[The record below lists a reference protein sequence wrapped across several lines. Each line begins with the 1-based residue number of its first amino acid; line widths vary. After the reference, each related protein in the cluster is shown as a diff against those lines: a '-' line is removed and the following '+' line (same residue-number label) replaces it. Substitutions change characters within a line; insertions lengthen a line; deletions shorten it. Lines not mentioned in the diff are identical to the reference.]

1 MPLMPLAPPGGAAQT
16 LEARLSRLTHA
27 QLLRLVALGCNEST
41 QMMAEA
47 SRMLAPL
54 WAADRTAE
62 EVLLSTDLLDCIMA
76 SLALGDAAVASV
88 CKVWA
93 ASWATLVTRR
103 RYVDTKP
110 LRLQIPEPML
120 SMTTMLDGTLCFNL
134 NPWDSRPPPLRAHD
148 PRTESSLR
156 FMSSHSHPAQAVPH
170 RLAQRFFGRVRS
182 VRAAGDS
189 VWVLCNDLLRW
200 HELEY
205 RANCCILRLRVS
217 DGEEMAREFAGRDIC
232 EMKVAD
238 GLVFLAQNI
247 ERQQRWV
254 LTARDANT
262 LRPTHTFGRFESPEF
277 SAVPSC
283 FAAADGKVFVV
294 DGDREV
300 HVFDVPPAVP
310 EEILSV
316 SAARVFSL
324 PAHPN
329 TDCLCIAEDA
339 AAQNGR
345 LYVAEAFF
353 KEFETEYEDVYR
365 VVPDHDA
372 VCIVDLACR
381 CGGVL
386 QKFQLTPSPHRV
398 VDLNIDG
405 NALQILRIAHSDTE
419 PTSELLTFK
428 IHGEPPTLRAAV
440 EAGDSRAV
448 RQLLAAG
455 ADPTRGLPAAVNR
468 GDTELVCTLLSAGA
482 DAQLVLPALGL
493 ADGRL
498 AKLLFAFGADGA
510 PVRPVA
516 MEAWLQGG
524 EEAVVRSL
532 LAARADPTPAL
543 MAAVQGDEAEVVFNL
558 LASVADGEAGLDHAA
573 EQDESVARMLLE
585 AGADA
590 DGFGL
595 LEAAAEA
602 GDAEAVRLLLE
613 HGARRGV
620 ADALAAAVQAGAPG
634 LLVVPMLLDAGAV
647 PEDPDELV
655 RFASQEG
662 DAELLQRLLAD
673 LPVAMDAQDAHGNT
687 ALHHAADGGELA
699 TCTLLLDAG
708 ARCDVPNH
716 KGHTPQLL
724 ARRVGHTEC
733 AELLRSEGCVDDA
746 SGDCDSCTSGDEY
759 NDESAGESESESD
772 GEP

>member
-27 QLLRLVALGCNEST
+27 QLLRLAALGCNEST
-41 QMMAEA
+41 QVMAEA
-47 SRMLAPL
+47 SRMLVPL
-54 WAADRTAE
+54 WTADRAAE
-62 EVLLSTDLLDCIMA
+62 EVFLSTDLLDCIMA
-76 SLALGDAAVASV
+76 SLGAQDAAVASV

-93 ASWATLVTRR
+93 ASWATLVARR

-110 LRLQIPEPML
+110 LRLQMSEPMFA
-120 SMTTMLDGTLCFNL
+120 MTTMLDGTLCFSL
-134 NPWDSRPPPLRAHD
+134 NPWDSRPLSPG
-148 PRTESSLR
+148 TSSLR
-156 FMSSHSHPAQAVPH
+156 FMSPHSYPAQAVPH

-189 VWVLCNDLLRW
+189 VWVLCNLKSED
-200 HELEY
+200 Y
-205 RANCCILRLRVS
+205 CCILRLRAS
-217 DGEEMAREFAGRDIC
+217 DGQQMASGIAGPDIC

-238 GLVFLAQNI
+238 GLVLLAQNV
-247 ERQQRWV
+247 ERHEHWV
-254 LTARDANT
+254 LTAVTTGDAKT
-262 LRPTHTFGRFESPEF
+262 LRTTHSFGRFKSPEL

-294 DGDREV
+294 DGNRDV

-310 EEILSV
+310 EKILSV
-316 SAARVFSL
+316 TAARVFSL
-324 PAHPN
+324 PGPARPN
-329 TDCLCIAEDA
+329 ADFRRSADA

-345 LYVAEAFF
+345 LYVAEAFL
-353 KEFETEYEDVYR
+353 KELETDHEHVYR
-365 VVPDHDA
+365 VVPDHDT
-372 VCIVDLACR
+372 VCIVDLAC
-381 CGGVL
+381 GGVL
-386 QKFQLTPSPHRV
+386 QEFQLTPSPHRV

-405 NALQILRIAHSDTE
+405 NALQVLRIAHSDTE

-455 ADPTRGLPAAVNR
+455 ADPNRGLPAAVNR
-468 GDTELVCTLLSAGA
+468 GDTELVCTLLAAGA

-498 AKLLFAFGADGA
+498 AKLLFAIGADGA
-510 PVRPVA
+510 LVRPVA
-516 MEAWLQGG
+516 MEAWLQNG

-543 MAAVQGDEAEVVFNL
+543 MAAVQGDEAEVVFSL

-613 HGARRGV
+613 HGARCGV

-634 LLVVPMLLDAGAV
+634 LVVVPMLLDAGAV

-733 AELLRSEGCVDDA
+733 AELLRSEGYVDDA
-746 SGDCDSCTSGDEY
+746 SGVCDSCASGDDY

-772 GEP
+772 GEPVAVSPWGPVPE

>member
-1 MPLMPLAPPGGAAQT
+1 MPLAPPADAAQT
-16 LEARLSRLTHA
+16 LEARLSRLSHA

-41 QMMAEA
+41 QVMAEA
-47 SRMLAPL
+47 SRMLVPL
-54 WAADRTAE
+54 WAADRAAE
-62 EVLLSTDLLDCIMA
+62 EVFLSTDLLDCIMA
-76 SLALGDAAVASV
+76 SLGAQDAAVASV
-88 CKVWA
+88 CKLWA
-93 ASWATLVTRR
+93 ASWATLVARR

-110 LRLQIPEPML
+110 LRLQMSEPMFA
-120 SMTTMLDGTLCFNL
+120 MTTMPDGTLCFNL
-134 NPWDSRPPPLRAHD
+134 NLWDDTHTR
-148 PRTESSLR
+148 SLR
-156 FMSSHSHPAQAVPH
+156 FMSSHSHPAQAVPP
-170 RLAQRFFGRVRS
+170 RLAQRVFGRVRS

-189 VWVLCNDLLRW
+189 VWVLCEDRRD
-200 HELEY
+200 HQID
-205 RANCCILRLRVS
+205 CILRLRVS
-217 DGEEMAREFAGRDIC
+217 DGEEMASGFVGPDIC

-238 GLVFLAQNI
+238 GLVFLAQDV
-247 ERQQRWV
+247 ERAQRWV

-262 LRPTHTFGRFESPEF
+262 LRPTHIFGSFDSPGL

-294 DGDREV
+294 DGDRDV
-300 HVFDVPPAVP
+300 HVFEVPPAVP
-310 EEILSV
+310 EKILLV
-316 SAARVFSL
+316 GNSAARVFSL
-324 PAHPN
+324 PARPN
-329 TDCLCIAEDA
+329 ADFRCIADA

-345 LYVAEAFF
+345 LYVAEAFL
-353 KEFETEYEDVYR
+353 KEVETDYEHVYG
-365 VVPDHDA
+365 VVPDHDT
-372 VCIVDLACR
+372 VCIVDLACG
-381 CGGVL
+381 CVL
-386 QKFQLTPSPHRV
+386 QEFQLTPSPHRV

-405 NALQILRIAHSDTE
+405 NALQVLRIAHSDTE

-428 IHGEPPTLRAAV
+428 IHGEPPTLWAAV
-440 EAGDSRAV
+440 EAGDSSAV
-448 RQLLAAG
+448 RRLLAAG

-468 GDTELVCTLLSAGA
+468 GDTELVCTLLAAGA

-498 AKLLFAFGADGA
+498 AKLLFAIGADGA

-543 MAAVQGDEAEVVFNL
+543 MAAVQGDEVEVVFNL

-602 GDAEAVRLLLE
+602 GDAEAAQLLLE
-613 HGARRGV
+613 HGARRGA

-634 LLVVPMLLDAGAV
+634 LVVVPMLLDAGAV

-673 LPVAMDAQDAHGNT
+673 LPQVAMDAQDAHGNT

-746 SGDCDSCTSGDEY
+746 SGDCDSCASGDEY
-759 NDESAGESESESD
+759 NDESEGESESESD
-772 GEP
+772 GEPVSPWGPVSE

>member
-1 MPLMPLAPPGGAAQT
+1 
-16 LEARLSRLTHA
+16 
-27 QLLRLVALGCNEST
+27 LGCNEST

-47 SRMLAPL
+47 SRMLVPL
-54 WAADRTAE
+54 WAADRAAE
-62 EVLLSTDLLDCIMA
+62 EVFLSTDLLDCIMA
-76 SLALGDAAVASV
+76 SLALGDAAVSSV

-93 ASWATLVTRR
+93 ASWATLVARR
-103 RYVDTKP
+103 RYVVCTEP
-110 LRLQIPEPML
+110 LRLQMSEPMFA
-120 SMTTMLDGTLCFNL
+120 MTTMLDGTLCFNL
-134 NPWDSRPPPLRAHD
+134 SPWDSRPPPLSAHETH
-148 PRTESSLR
+148 RSLH

-189 VWVLCNDLLRW
+189 VWVLCNTKSRLPPF
-200 HELEY
+200 EY
-205 RANCCILRLRVS
+205 QTDCCILRLRVS
-217 DGEEMAREFAGRDIC
+217 DGEQMASGFAGPDIC

-238 GLVFLAQNI
+238 GLVFLAQNV
-247 ERQQRWV
+247 ERQQRWI

-294 DGDREV
+294 DGDRDV

-310 EEILSV
+310 ELILSAV
-316 SAARVFSL
+316 GKSAARVFSL
-324 PAHPN
+324 PGPALPN
-329 TDCLCIAEDA
+329 ADFRCSADA

-345 LYVAEAFF
+345 LYVAESFL
-353 KEFETEYEDVYR
+353 KEVETDYAHVYGF
-365 VVPDHDA
+365 VPDHDT
-372 VCIVDLACR
+372 VCIVDLAC
-381 CGGVL
+381 GGVL
-386 QKFQLTPSPHRV
+386 QEFQLTPSPHRV

-405 NALQILRIAHSDTE
+405 NALQVLRIALSDTK

-428 IHGEPPTLRAAV
+428 IHGEPPTLGAAV

-468 GDTELVCTLLSAGA
+468 GDTELVSTLLAAGA

-498 AKLLFAFGADGA
+498 AKLLFAIGADGA

-634 LLVVPMLLDAGAV
+634 LVVVPMLLDAGAV

-662 DAELLQRLLAD
+662 DAELLQRLLVD

-746 SGDCDSCTSGDEY
+746 SGDCDSCASGDEY